1 MTTPP
6 PAPPPAAAPAG
17 PADVQATFAATLVDE
32 WVRAGLTDAVVCPGS
47 RSTPLALALAD
58 AADRGRL
65 RLHVHHDERSGAF
78 LALGIGL
85 ATGRPAVVLTTSG
98 TAAAELHPG
107 VVEADLA
114 AVPLL
119 ACTAD
124 RPPELRDVG
133 APQAIDQVHLFGR
146 SVRWYGDPGVPDDA
160 GRDRWRAFAARA
172 YAATTGHRP
181 GPVHLNLPFRE
192 PLVGGAAELPP
203 PRPGGD
209 PWARAVDA
217 AGDAAPT
224 LADLAADLAGRR
236 GIVVAGSVSGCA
248 GGVDGGLDGGLD
260 GDAVH
265 AAAAA
270 LGWPV
275 VAEPRSPAWRPADS
289 LVPHL
294 DAVLR
299 SPRAAAELRPEV
311 IVRLGAPGASRVVN
325 EWLAASG
332 AVEVVAGAPGWS
344 DPSATA
350 AVLVDRAGP
359 LVSALA
365 AAAAAA
371 TPPDGWLARWRTVA
385 EAARVAA
392 DGELGPAPPRED
404 GPTEPAAA
412 RAVVRGV
419 AAGTTLVVSS
429 SMPIRDVERYAVP
442 RREIRVVANRG
453 ANGID
458 GVVSTAVGVALGT
471 HAPTALLIG
480 DVAFLHDSNGLLGAA
495 GRGIDLLCVV
505 VDNDGGGI
513 FSFLP
518 QARALAADRFETL
531 FGTPHGL
538 DLVALASAYGVRAR
552 RLDRREDV
560 TGAVAEAAAERGVQV
575 LVVPTDRAAN
585 VEVHRRVDDAVAA
598 AVEAALAG

>member
-58 AADRGRL
+58 AADGGRL

-78 LALGIGL
+78 VALGIGL

-146 SVRWYGDPGVPDDA
+146 SVRWYGDPGVPDDG

-172 YAATTGHRP
+172 YAATTGHCP
-181 GPVHLNLPFRE
+181 GPVHLNVPFRE

-209 PWARAVDA
+209 PWARPVDA
-217 AGDAAPT
+217 AGGPAPA
-224 LADLAADLAGRR
+224 LANLAADLAGRR
-236 GIVVAGSVSGCA
+236 GIVVAGSVPCCA
-248 GGVDGGLDGGLD
+248 GGLEGGLEGGLD

-458 GVVSTAVGVALGT
+458 GVVSTAVGVAVGT
-471 HAPTALLIG
+471 QAPTALLIG

-538 DLVALASAYGVRAR
+538 DLAALAAAYGVRAR

-575 LVVPTDRAAN
+575 LVVPTERAAN
-585 VEVHRRVDDAVAA
+585 VDVHRRVDDAVAA